1 MLKFTMKR
9 LVYLVLVL
17 VGVSFLVFLLLY
29 MTPGD
34 PVRMMLGESATP
46 EAQAELRLELGL
58 DDPFL
63 VQYGRYIKNIVVHQ
77 DLGTSYSTR
86 RPVLDE
92 IMTVFPNTVK
102 LATAAIIIAVILGTF
117 LGIVSAV
124 RQNSLLDNAVMV
136 LALIGTSAPIFWI
149 GILMIILF
157 SVNLGWLPPSGFG
170 SFKQL
175 IMPALA
181 LGMQST
187 AVVARMTR
195 SSMLEVIRQDFV
207 KTARA
212 KGQKESVVIM
222 KHVFRN
228 ALIPVITVVGLQFGT
243 LLGGAMLTEVV
254 FSIPGVGRLMIEAIK
269 QRDFPIVQGSVLF
282 VAACFSLV
290 NSAGIAVIPGG
301 RDHILNAPF
310 FQAVHHALLAVDTH
324 GHIQCGHSHI
334 PNPGRTGLCHTDS
347 HGLSCPV
354 IIVDNGNSPVIVLC
368 QHHHWHRASLYQL
381 TVRLCY
387 GNGAQYDAVH
397 LQCNQ
402 SLNILKLKVH
412 TVVRILNQRF
422 IPLFPQVA
430 SDAGHHT
437 AGHL

>member
-17 VGVSFLVFLLLY
+17 VGVSFLLFLLLY

-124 RQNSLLDNAVMV
+124 KQNSLLDNAVMV

-290 NSAGIAVIPGG
+290 N
-301 RDHILNAPF
+301 
-310 FQAVHHALLAVDTH
+310 LAVD
-324 GHIQCGHSHI
+324 
-334 PNPGRTGLCHTDS
+334 L
-347 HGLSCPV
+347 LYAV
-354 IIVDNGNSPVIVLC
+354 VDP
-368 QHHHWHRASLYQL
+368 
-381 TVRLCY
+381 
-387 GNGAQYDAVH
+387 
-397 LQCNQ
+397 
-402 SLNILKLKVH
+402 KV
-412 TVVRILNQRF
+412 
-422 IPLFPQVA
+422 
-430 SDAGHHT
+430 SKE
-437 AGHL
+437 

>member
-9 LVYLVLVL
+9 LVDLVLVL

-290 NSAGIAVIPGG
+290 N
-301 RDHILNAPF
+301 
-310 FQAVHHALLAVDTH
+310 LAVD
-324 GHIQCGHSHI
+324 
-334 PNPGRTGLCHTDS
+334 L
-347 HGLSCPV
+347 LYAV
-354 IIVDNGNSPVIVLC
+354 VDP
-368 QHHHWHRASLYQL
+368 
-381 TVRLCY
+381 
-387 GNGAQYDAVH
+387 
-397 LQCNQ
+397 
-402 SLNILKLKVH
+402 KV
-412 TVVRILNQRF
+412 
-422 IPLFPQVA
+422 
-430 SDAGHHT
+430 SKE
-437 AGHL
+437 

>member
-124 RQNSLLDNAVMV
+124 KQNSLLDNAVMV

-149 GILMIILF
+149 GIRMIILF

-290 NSAGIAVIPGG
+290 N
-301 RDHILNAPF
+301 
-310 FQAVHHALLAVDTH
+310 LAVD
-324 GHIQCGHSHI
+324 
-334 PNPGRTGLCHTDS
+334 L
-347 HGLSCPV
+347 LYAV
-354 IIVDNGNSPVIVLC
+354 VDP
-368 QHHHWHRASLYQL
+368 
-381 TVRLCY
+381 
-387 GNGAQYDAVH
+387 
-397 LQCNQ
+397 
-402 SLNILKLKVH
+402 KV
-412 TVVRILNQRF
+412 
-422 IPLFPQVA
+422 
-430 SDAGHHT
+430 SKE
-437 AGHL
+437 

>member
-29 MTPGD
+29 ITPGD

-124 RQNSLLDNAVMV
+124 KQNSLLDNAVMV

-290 NSAGIAVIPGG
+290 N
-301 RDHILNAPF
+301 
-310 FQAVHHALLAVDTH
+310 LAVD
-324 GHIQCGHSHI
+324 
-334 PNPGRTGLCHTDS
+334 L
-347 HGLSCPV
+347 LYAV
-354 IIVDNGNSPVIVLC
+354 VDP
-368 QHHHWHRASLYQL
+368 
-381 TVRLCY
+381 
-387 GNGAQYDAVH
+387 
-397 LQCNQ
+397 
-402 SLNILKLKVH
+402 KV
-412 TVVRILNQRF
+412 
-422 IPLFPQVA
+422 
-430 SDAGHHT
+430 SKE
-437 AGHL
+437 

>member
-34 PVRMMLGESATP
+34 PVRMMLDESATP

-290 NSAGIAVIPGG
+290 N
-301 RDHILNAPF
+301 
-310 FQAVHHALLAVDTH
+310 LAVD
-324 GHIQCGHSHI
+324 
-334 PNPGRTGLCHTDS
+334 L
-347 HGLSCPV
+347 LYAV
-354 IIVDNGNSPVIVLC
+354 VDP
-368 QHHHWHRASLYQL
+368 
-381 TVRLCY
+381 
-387 GNGAQYDAVH
+387 
-397 LQCNQ
+397 
-402 SLNILKLKVH
+402 KV
-412 TVVRILNQRF
+412 
-422 IPLFPQVA
+422 
-430 SDAGHHT
+430 SKE
-437 AGHL
+437 

>member
-136 LALIGTSAPIFWI
+136 LALIGTSAPIFWN

-290 NSAGIAVIPGG
+290 N
-301 RDHILNAPF
+301 
-310 FQAVHHALLAVDTH
+310 LAVD
-324 GHIQCGHSHI
+324 
-334 PNPGRTGLCHTDS
+334 L
-347 HGLSCPV
+347 LYAV
-354 IIVDNGNSPVIVLC
+354 VDP
-368 QHHHWHRASLYQL
+368 
-381 TVRLCY
+381 
-387 GNGAQYDAVH
+387 
-397 LQCNQ
+397 
-402 SLNILKLKVH
+402 KV
-412 TVVRILNQRF
+412 
-422 IPLFPQVA
+422 
-430 SDAGHHT
+430 SKE
-437 AGHL
+437 

>member
-254 FSIPGVGRLMIEAIK
+254 FSIPGAGRLMIEAIK

-290 NSAGIAVIPGG
+290 N
-301 RDHILNAPF
+301 
-310 FQAVHHALLAVDTH
+310 LAVD
-324 GHIQCGHSHI
+324 
-334 PNPGRTGLCHTDS
+334 L
-347 HGLSCPV
+347 LYAV
-354 IIVDNGNSPVIVLC
+354 VDP
-368 QHHHWHRASLYQL
+368 
-381 TVRLCY
+381 
-387 GNGAQYDAVH
+387 
-397 LQCNQ
+397 
-402 SLNILKLKVH
+402 KV
-412 TVVRILNQRF
+412 
-422 IPLFPQVA
+422 
-430 SDAGHHT
+430 SKE
-437 AGHL
+437 

>member
-17 VGVSFLVFLLLY
+17 VGVSSLVFLLLY

-124 RQNSLLDNAVMV
+124 KQNSLLDNAVMV

-290 NSAGIAVIPGG
+290 N
-301 RDHILNAPF
+301 
-310 FQAVHHALLAVDTH
+310 LAVD
-324 GHIQCGHSHI
+324 
-334 PNPGRTGLCHTDS
+334 L
-347 HGLSCPV
+347 LYAV
-354 IIVDNGNSPVIVLC
+354 VDP
-368 QHHHWHRASLYQL
+368 
-381 TVRLCY
+381 
-387 GNGAQYDAVH
+387 
-397 LQCNQ
+397 
-402 SLNILKLKVH
+402 KV
-412 TVVRILNQRF
+412 
-422 IPLFPQVA
+422 
-430 SDAGHHT
+430 SKE
-437 AGHL
+437 

>member
-124 RQNSLLDNAVMV
+124 KQNSLLDNAVIV

-290 NSAGIAVIPGG
+290 N
-301 RDHILNAPF
+301 
-310 FQAVHHALLAVDTH
+310 LAVD
-324 GHIQCGHSHI
+324 
-334 PNPGRTGLCHTDS
+334 L
-347 HGLSCPV
+347 LYAV
-354 IIVDNGNSPVIVLC
+354 VDP
-368 QHHHWHRASLYQL
+368 
-381 TVRLCY
+381 
-387 GNGAQYDAVH
+387 
-397 LQCNQ
+397 
-402 SLNILKLKVH
+402 KV
-412 TVVRILNQRF
+412 
-422 IPLFPQVA
+422 
-430 SDAGHHT
+430 SKE
-437 AGHL
+437 

>member
-124 RQNSLLDNAVMV
+124 KQNSLLDNAVMV

-195 SSMLEVIRQDFV
+195 SSRLEVIRQDFV

-290 NSAGIAVIPGG
+290 N
-301 RDHILNAPF
+301 
-310 FQAVHHALLAVDTH
+310 LAVD
-324 GHIQCGHSHI
+324 
-334 PNPGRTGLCHTDS
+334 L
-347 HGLSCPV
+347 LYAV
-354 IIVDNGNSPVIVLC
+354 VDP
-368 QHHHWHRASLYQL
+368 
-381 TVRLCY
+381 
-387 GNGAQYDAVH
+387 
-397 LQCNQ
+397 
-402 SLNILKLKVH
+402 KV
-412 TVVRILNQRF
+412 
-422 IPLFPQVA
+422 
-430 SDAGHHT
+430 SKE
-437 AGHL
+437 

>member
-195 SSMLEVIRQDFV
+195 SSMVEEIRQDFV

-290 NSAGIAVIPGG
+290 N
-301 RDHILNAPF
+301 
-310 FQAVHHALLAVDTH
+310 LAVD
-324 GHIQCGHSHI
+324 
-334 PNPGRTGLCHTDS
+334 L
-347 HGLSCPV
+347 LYAV
-354 IIVDNGNSPVIVLC
+354 VDP
-368 QHHHWHRASLYQL
+368 
-381 TVRLCY
+381 
-387 GNGAQYDAVH
+387 
-397 LQCNQ
+397 
-402 SLNILKLKVH
+402 KV
-412 TVVRILNQRF
+412 
-422 IPLFPQVA
+422 
-430 SDAGHHT
+430 SKE
-437 AGHL
+437 

>member
-124 RQNSLLDNAVMV
+124 KQNSLLDNAVMV

-207 KTARA
+207 KTASA

-290 NSAGIAVIPGG
+290 N
-301 RDHILNAPF
+301 
-310 FQAVHHALLAVDTH
+310 LAVD
-324 GHIQCGHSHI
+324 
-334 PNPGRTGLCHTDS
+334 L
-347 HGLSCPV
+347 LYAV
-354 IIVDNGNSPVIVLC
+354 VDP
-368 QHHHWHRASLYQL
+368 
-381 TVRLCY
+381 
-387 GNGAQYDAVH
+387 
-397 LQCNQ
+397 
-402 SLNILKLKVH
+402 KV
-412 TVVRILNQRF
+412 
-422 IPLFPQVA
+422 
-430 SDAGHHT
+430 SKE
-437 AGHL
+437 

>member
-102 LATAAIIIAVILGTF
+102 LATAAIIIAVILGTL

-124 RQNSLLDNAVMV
+124 KQNSLLDNAVMV

-269 QRDFPIVQGSVLF
+269 QRDFPIVQGSVLV

-290 NSAGIAVIPGG
+290 N
-301 RDHILNAPF
+301 
-310 FQAVHHALLAVDTH
+310 LAVD
-324 GHIQCGHSHI
+324 
-334 PNPGRTGLCHTDS
+334 L
-347 HGLSCPV
+347 LYAV
-354 IIVDNGNSPVIVLC
+354 VDP
-368 QHHHWHRASLYQL
+368 
-381 TVRLCY
+381 
-387 GNGAQYDAVH
+387 
-397 LQCNQ
+397 
-402 SLNILKLKVH
+402 KV
-412 TVVRILNQRF
+412 
-422 IPLFPQVA
+422 
-430 SDAGHHT
+430 SKE
-437 AGHL
+437 

>member
-17 VGVSFLVFLLLY
+17 VGVSFLVFLLLS

-124 RQNSLLDNAVMV
+124 KQNSLLDNAVMV

-290 NSAGIAVIPGG
+290 N
-301 RDHILNAPF
+301 
-310 FQAVHHALLAVDTH
+310 LAVD
-324 GHIQCGHSHI
+324 
-334 PNPGRTGLCHTDS
+334 L
-347 HGLSCPV
+347 LYAV
-354 IIVDNGNSPVIVLC
+354 VDP
-368 QHHHWHRASLYQL
+368 
-381 TVRLCY
+381 
-387 GNGAQYDAVH
+387 
-397 LQCNQ
+397 
-402 SLNILKLKVH
+402 KV
-412 TVVRILNQRF
+412 
-422 IPLFPQVA
+422 
-430 SDAGHHT
+430 SKE
-437 AGHL
+437 

>member
-86 RPVLDE
+86 SHVLDE

-290 NSAGIAVIPGG
+290 N
-301 RDHILNAPF
+301 
-310 FQAVHHALLAVDTH
+310 LAVD
-324 GHIQCGHSHI
+324 
-334 PNPGRTGLCHTDS
+334 L
-347 HGLSCPV
+347 LYAV
-354 IIVDNGNSPVIVLC
+354 VDP
-368 QHHHWHRASLYQL
+368 
-381 TVRLCY
+381 
-387 GNGAQYDAVH
+387 
-397 LQCNQ
+397 
-402 SLNILKLKVH
+402 KV
-412 TVVRILNQRF
+412 
-422 IPLFPQVA
+422 
-430 SDAGHHT
+430 SKE
-437 AGHL
+437 

>member
-149 GILMIILF
+149 GIVMIILF
-157 SVNLGWLPPSGFG
+157 CVNLGWLPPSGFG

-290 NSAGIAVIPGG
+290 N
-301 RDHILNAPF
+301 
-310 FQAVHHALLAVDTH
+310 LAVD
-324 GHIQCGHSHI
+324 
-334 PNPGRTGLCHTDS
+334 L
-347 HGLSCPV
+347 LYAV
-354 IIVDNGNSPVIVLC
+354 VDP
-368 QHHHWHRASLYQL
+368 
-381 TVRLCY
+381 
-387 GNGAQYDAVH
+387 
-397 LQCNQ
+397 
-402 SLNILKLKVH
+402 KV
-412 TVVRILNQRF
+412 
-422 IPLFPQVA
+422 
-430 SDAGHHT
+430 SKE
-437 AGHL
+437 

>member
-269 QRDFPIVQGSVLF
+269 QRDFPIVQGSVLV

-290 NSAGIAVIPGG
+290 N
-301 RDHILNAPF
+301 
-310 FQAVHHALLAVDTH
+310 LAVD
-324 GHIQCGHSHI
+324 
-334 PNPGRTGLCHTDS
+334 L
-347 HGLSCPV
+347 LYAV
-354 IIVDNGNSPVIVLC
+354 VDP
-368 QHHHWHRASLYQL
+368 
-381 TVRLCY
+381 
-387 GNGAQYDAVH
+387 
-397 LQCNQ
+397 
-402 SLNILKLKVH
+402 KV
-412 TVVRILNQRF
+412 
-422 IPLFPQVA
+422 
-430 SDAGHHT
+430 SKE
-437 AGHL
+437 

>member
-1 MLKFTMKR
+1 
-9 LVYLVLVL
+9 
-17 VGVSFLVFLLLY
+17 
-29 MTPGD
+29 
-34 PVRMMLGESATP
+34 
-46 EAQAELRLELGL
+46 
-58 DDPFL
+58 
-63 VQYGRYIKNIVVHQ
+63 
-77 DLGTSYSTR
+77 
-86 RPVLDE
+86 
-92 IMTVFPNTVK
+92 MTVFPNTVK

-269 QRDFPIVQGSVLF
+269 QRDFPIVQDSVLF

-290 NSAGIAVIPGG
+290 N
-301 RDHILNAPF
+301 
-310 FQAVHHALLAVDTH
+310 LAVD
-324 GHIQCGHSHI
+324 
-334 PNPGRTGLCHTDS
+334 L
-347 HGLSCPV
+347 LYAV
-354 IIVDNGNSPVIVLC
+354 VDP
-368 QHHHWHRASLYQL
+368 
-381 TVRLCY
+381 
-387 GNGAQYDAVH
+387 
-397 LQCNQ
+397 
-402 SLNILKLKVH
+402 KV
-412 TVVRILNQRF
+412 
-422 IPLFPQVA
+422 
-430 SDAGHHT
+430 SKE
-437 AGHL
+437 

>member
-124 RQNSLLDNAVMV
+124 KQNSLLDNAVMV

-157 SVNLGWLPPSGFG
+157 SVKLGWLPPSGFG

-290 NSAGIAVIPGG
+290 N
-301 RDHILNAPF
+301 
-310 FQAVHHALLAVDTH
+310 LAVD
-324 GHIQCGHSHI
+324 
-334 PNPGRTGLCHTDS
+334 L
-347 HGLSCPV
+347 LYAV
-354 IIVDNGNSPVIVLC
+354 VDP
-368 QHHHWHRASLYQL
+368 
-381 TVRLCY
+381 
-387 GNGAQYDAVH
+387 
-397 LQCNQ
+397 
-402 SLNILKLKVH
+402 KV
-412 TVVRILNQRF
+412 
-422 IPLFPQVA
+422 
-430 SDAGHHT
+430 SKE
-437 AGHL
+437 

>member
-124 RQNSLLDNAVMV
+124 KQNSLLDNAVMV

-228 ALIPVITVVGLQFGT
+228 ALIPVTTVVGLRFGT

-290 NSAGIAVIPGG
+290 N
-301 RDHILNAPF
+301 
-310 FQAVHHALLAVDTH
+310 LAVD
-324 GHIQCGHSHI
+324 
-334 PNPGRTGLCHTDS
+334 L
-347 HGLSCPV
+347 LYAV
-354 IIVDNGNSPVIVLC
+354 VDP
-368 QHHHWHRASLYQL
+368 
-381 TVRLCY
+381 
-387 GNGAQYDAVH
+387 
-397 LQCNQ
+397 
-402 SLNILKLKVH
+402 KV
-412 TVVRILNQRF
+412 
-422 IPLFPQVA
+422 
-430 SDAGHHT
+430 SKE
-437 AGHL
+437 

>member
-1 MLKFTMKR
+1 MLKLTMKR

-124 RQNSLLDNAVMV
+124 KQNSLLDNAVMV

-290 NSAGIAVIPGG
+290 N
-301 RDHILNAPF
+301 
-310 FQAVHHALLAVDTH
+310 LAVD
-324 GHIQCGHSHI
+324 
-334 PNPGRTGLCHTDS
+334 L
-347 HGLSCPV
+347 LYAV
-354 IIVDNGNSPVIVLC
+354 VDP
-368 QHHHWHRASLYQL
+368 
-381 TVRLCY
+381 
-387 GNGAQYDAVH
+387 
-397 LQCNQ
+397 
-402 SLNILKLKVH
+402 KV
-412 TVVRILNQRF
+412 
-422 IPLFPQVA
+422 
-430 SDAGHHT
+430 SKE
-437 AGHL
+437 

>member
-290 NSAGIAVIPGG
+290 N
-301 RDHILNAPF
+301 
-310 FQAVHHALLAVDTH
+310 LAVD
-324 GHIQCGHSHI
+324 
-334 PNPGRTGLCHTDS
+334 L
-347 HGLSCPV
+347 
-354 IIVDNGNSPVIVLC
+354 
-368 QHHHWHRASLYQL
+368 LY
-381 TVRLCY
+381 
-387 GNGAQYDAVH
+387 AVVEP
-397 LQCNQ
+397 
-402 SLNILKLKVH
+402 KV
-412 TVVRILNQRF
+412 
-422 IPLFPQVA
+422 
-430 SDAGHHT
+430 SKE
-437 AGHL
+437 

>member
-9 LVYLVLVL
+9 LVYLVLML

-124 RQNSLLDNAVMV
+124 KQNSLLDNAVMV

-290 NSAGIAVIPGG
+290 N
-301 RDHILNAPF
+301 
-310 FQAVHHALLAVDTH
+310 LAVD
-324 GHIQCGHSHI
+324 
-334 PNPGRTGLCHTDS
+334 L
-347 HGLSCPV
+347 LYAV
-354 IIVDNGNSPVIVLC
+354 VDP
-368 QHHHWHRASLYQL
+368 
-381 TVRLCY
+381 
-387 GNGAQYDAVH
+387 
-397 LQCNQ
+397 
-402 SLNILKLKVH
+402 KV
-412 TVVRILNQRF
+412 
-422 IPLFPQVA
+422 
-430 SDAGHHT
+430 SKE
-437 AGHL
+437 